1 MKPNESNEN
10 PARMSNYIQLAS
22 AAAEM
27 HDIYLAFKE
36 AGFSEREAMEIVM
49 GLLKE
54 ALKK

>member
-1 MKPNESNEN
+1 MKPNESNDN

-36 AGFSEREAMEIVM
+36 AGFSEREAMEIVL